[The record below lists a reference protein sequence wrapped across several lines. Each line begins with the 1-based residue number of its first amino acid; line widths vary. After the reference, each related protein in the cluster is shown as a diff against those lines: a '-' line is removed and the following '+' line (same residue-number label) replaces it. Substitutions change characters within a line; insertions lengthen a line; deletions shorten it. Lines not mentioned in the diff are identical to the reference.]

1 MFPIYIHTHR
11 FGGTVRHYRLYFEGN
26 DHYVGE
32 FCCATMK
39 YFQSFLTSSLSLP
52 LPLSL
57 FLSLSLGEKPF
68 ETIEDLVQDGLITL
82 HMEANNVEE
91 YLRSARETRLTH
103 STSLGAPP
111 ADPPNL
117 SPIHETTPAEHP
129 VFFDNEPEELSSRS
143 SSDCM
148 PRKPPYYPCT
158 IPQRH
163 SSVNS
168 PPLPELSKEES
179 KRLLMKGYVP
189 PHHHHHH
196 HYPSSPTS
204 PHSSH
209 HPHPQHT
216 HNGTVDIVTPVSH
229 Y

>member
-1 MFPIYIHTHR
+1 MLVSLLCNR
-11 FGGTVRHYRLYFEGN
+11 FFRSPLKF
-26 DHYVGE
+26 
-32 FCCATMK
+32 
-39 YFQSFLTSSLSLP
+39 SLSL
-52 LPLSL
+52 SVNV
-57 FLSLSLGEKPF
+57 GEKPF

-103 STSLGAPP
+103 STNLGVPP
-111 ADPPNL
+111 DPPDL
-117 SPIHETTPAEHP
+117 DPIQESTPSEHP
-129 VFFDNEPEELSSRS
+129 MFFDSEPEELSSRS

-179 KRLLMKGYVP
+179 KRILMKGYVP
-189 PHHHHHH
+189 PHHPIS
-196 HYPSSPTS
+196 PSSPS
-204 PHSSH
+204 SSSH
-209 HPHPQHT
+209 SHSQHT
-216 HNGTVDIVTPVSH
+216 HNGTVDIITPVSC
-229 Y
+229 